1 MVLYPINLHLT
12 GCPVLVVGGG
22 QVAER
27 KINTLVAAQAAVTII
42 SPELTPGLQ
51 VLAKNG
57 ALRWR
62 QRIYESGDIETFSL
76 VFCATNRR
84 EVNQTVARE
93 ARERGKLVNV
103 ADGPEEGNFSLPAL
117 VRRGD
122 LLLTVSTGGQ
132 SPALVRKLRRE
143 LEALYGPE
151 YEELLLLLG
160 RIREEM
166 KEYFATSSERELFWR
181 LALTDEVLDELRSG
195 NLKEAEEQIRH
206 AASGIGTQS

>member
-195 NLKEAEEQIRH
+195 NLKEAEERIRH
-206 AASGIGTQS
+206 AASGIGTQP

>member
-27 KINTLVAAQAAVTII
+27 KINTLVAAQATVTII

-51 VLAKNG
+51 VLAKSG

-62 QRIYESGDIETFSL
+62 QRTYESGDIDTFSL

-84 EVNQTVARE
+84 EVNQNVARE

-103 ADGPEEGNFSLPAL
+103 ADGPEEGNFSLPAQ

-143 LEALYGPE
+143 LEARYGPE
-151 YEELLLLLG
+151 YEELILLLG

-166 KEYFATSSERELFWR
+166 KEHFATSRERELFWR

-195 NLKEAEEQIRH
+195 NLKEAEERIRH

>member
-1 MVLYPINLHLT
+1 M
-12 GCPVLVVGGG
+12 
-22 QVAER
+22 
-27 KINTLVAAQAAVTII
+27 
-42 SPELTPGLQ
+42 
-51 VLAKNG
+51 LAKNG

-143 LEALYGPE
+143 LEARYGPE

-195 NLKEAEEQIRH
+195 NLKEAEERIRH

>member
-143 LEALYGPE
+143 LEARYGPE

-195 NLKEAEEQIRH
+195 NLKEAEERIRH

>member
-166 KEYFATSSERELFWR
+166 KEHFATSRERELFWR
-181 LALTDEVLDELRSG
+181 SALTDEVLDDLRSG
-195 NLKEAEEQIRH
+195 NLKEAEERIRH

>member
-1 MVLYPINLHLT
+1 MVLYPINLQLAD
-12 GCPVLVVGGG
+12 CPVLVVGGG

-27 KINTLVAAQAAVTII
+27 KINTLVAAQAAVTVI

-51 VLAKNG
+51 VLVKSG
-57 ALRWR
+57 TIRWW
-62 QRIYESGDIETFSL
+62 QRTYETGDTEPFFL
-76 VFCATNRR
+76 VFCTANRR
-84 EVNQTVARE
+84 EVNQSVARE

-103 ADGPEEGNFSLPAL
+103 ADGPEEGNFSLPAQ

>member
-76 VFCATNRR
+76 VFCTTNRR

-195 NLKEAEEQIRH
+195 NLKEAEERIRH

>member
-143 LEALYGPE
+143 LEARYGPE

-195 NLKEAEEQIRH
+195 NLKEAEERIRH
-206 AASGIGTQS
+206 AASGIGTQP

>member
-1 MVLYPINLHLT
+1 MVLYPINLQLAD
-12 GCPVLVVGGG
+12 CPVLVVGGG

-27 KINTLVAAQAAVTII
+27 KINTLVAAQAAVTVI

-51 VLAKNG
+51 VLVKSG
-57 ALRWR
+57 TIRWC
-62 QRIYESGDIETFSL
+62 QRTFVAGDTEPFFL
-76 VFCATNRR
+76 VFCTANRR
-84 EVNQTVARE
+84 EVNQSVARE

-103 ADGPEEGNFSLPAL
+103 ADGPEEGNFSLPAQ

-132 SPALVRKLRRE
+132 SPALVRKLRQE
-143 LEALYGPE
+143 LAERYGPE

-166 KEYFATSSERELFWR
+166 KEHFATSRERELFWR
-181 LALTDEVLDELRSG
+181 SALTDEVLDDLRSG
-195 NLKEAEEQIRH
+195 NLKEAEERIRH
-206 AASGIGTQS
+206 AASGIGTQP

>member
-27 KINTLVAAQAAVTII
+27 KINTLVAAQATVTII

-51 VLAKNG
+51 VLAKSG

-62 QRIYESGDIETFSL
+62 QRTYESGDIETFSL

-84 EVNQTVARE
+84 EVNQNVARE

-103 ADGPEEGNFSLPAL
+103 ADGPEEGNFSLPAQ

-143 LEALYGPE
+143 LEARYGPE
-151 YEELLLLLG
+151 YEELILLLG

-166 KEYFATSSERELFWR
+166 KEHFATSRERELFWR

-195 NLKEAEEQIRH
+195 NLKEAEERIRH

>member
-1 MVLYPINLHLT
+1 MVLYPINLQLT
-12 GCPVLVVGGG
+12 DCQVLVVGGG

-27 KINTLVAAQAAVTII
+27 KINTLVASQAAVTVI

-51 VLAKNG
+51 VLVKSG
-57 ALRWR
+57 TIRWC
-62 QRIYESGDIETFSL
+62 QRTFVAGDTEPFFL
-76 VFCATNRR
+76 VFCTANRR
-84 EVNQTVARE
+84 EVNQRVARE

-103 ADGPEEGNFSLPAL
+103 ADGPEEGNFSLPAQ

-132 SPALVRKLRRE
+132 SPALVRKLRQE
-143 LEALYGPE
+143 LAERYGPE

-166 KEYFATSSERELFWR
+166 KEHFATSRERELFWR
-181 LALTDEVLDELRSG
+181 SALTDEVLDDLRSG
-195 NLKEAEEQIRH
+195 NLKEAEERIRH
-206 AASGIGTQS
+206 AASGIGTQP

>member
-1 MVLYPINLHLT
+1 MVLYPINLQLT
-12 GCPVLVVGGG
+12 DCQVLVVGGG

-143 LEALYGPE
+143 LEARYGPE

-166 KEYFATSSERELFWR
+166 KEHFATSRERELFWR
-181 LALTDEVLDELRSG
+181 SALTDEVLDELRSG
-195 NLKEAEEQIRH
+195 NLKEAEERIRH

>member
-1 MVLYPINLHLT
+1 MVLYPINLQLAD
-12 GCPVLVVGGG
+12 CPVLVVGGG

-27 KINTLVAAQAAVTII
+27 KINTLVAAQAAVTVI

-51 VLAKNG
+51 VLVKSG
-57 ALRWR
+57 TIRWW
-62 QRIYESGDIETFSL
+62 QRTYETGDIEPFFL
-76 VFCATNRR
+76 VFCTANRR
-84 EVNQTVARE
+84 EVNQKVARE

-103 ADGPEEGNFSLPAL
+103 ADGPEEGNFSLPAQ

-132 SPALVRKLRRE
+132 SPALVRKLRQE
-143 LEALYGPE
+143 LAERYGPE

-166 KEYFATSSERELFWR
+166 KEHFATSRERELFWR
-181 LALTDEVLDELRSG
+181 SALTDEVLDELRSG

-206 AASGIGTQS
+206 AASGIRTQP

>member
-1 MVLYPINLHLT
+1 MVLYPINLHLAE
-12 GCPVLVVGGG
+12 CPVLVVGGG

-27 KINTLVAAQAAVTII
+27 KINTLVAAQAAVTVI

-51 VLAKNG
+51 VLVKSG
-57 ALRWR
+57 TIRWW
-62 QRIYESGDIETFSL
+62 QRTYETGDTEPFFL
-76 VFCATNRR
+76 VFCTANRR
-84 EVNQTVARE
+84 EVNQSVARE

-103 ADGPEEGNFSLPAL
+103 ADGPEEGNFSLPAQ

-132 SPALVRKLRRE
+132 SPALVRKLRQE
-143 LEALYGPE
+143 LAERYGPE

-166 KEYFATSSERELFWR
+166 KEHFGTSRERELFWR
-181 LALTDEVLDELRSG
+181 SALTDEVLDELRSG
-195 NLKEAEEQIRH
+195 NLKEAEERIRH
-206 AASGIGTQS
+206 AASGIGTQP

>member
-27 KINTLVAAQAAVTII
+27 KINTLVAAQATVTII

-51 VLAKNG
+51 VLAKSG

-62 QRIYESGDIETFSL
+62 QRTYESGDIDTFSL

-84 EVNQTVARE
+84 AVNQNVARE

-103 ADGPEEGNFSLPAL
+103 ADGPEEGNFSLPAQ

-143 LEALYGPE
+143 LEARYGPE
-151 YEELLLLLG
+151 YEELILLLG

-166 KEYFATSSERELFWR
+166 KEHFATSRERELFWR

-195 NLKEAEEQIRH
+195 NLKEAEERIRH

>member
-1 MVLYPINLHLT
+1 MVLYPINLQLT
-12 GCPVLVVGGG
+12 DCQVLVVGGG

-27 KINTLVAAQAAVTII
+27 KINTLVASRAAVTVI

-51 VLAKNG
+51 VLVKSG
-57 ALRWR
+57 TIRWC
-62 QRIYESGDIETFSL
+62 QRTFEAGDTEPFFL
-76 VFCATNRR
+76 VFCTANRR
-84 EVNQTVARE
+84 EVNQSVARE

-103 ADGPEEGNFSLPAL
+103 ADGPEEGNFSLPAQ

-132 SPALVRKLRRE
+132 SPALVRKLRQE
-143 LEALYGPE
+143 LAERYGPE

-166 KEYFATSSERELFWR
+166 KEHFATSRERELFWR
-181 LALTDEVLDELRSG
+181 SALTDEVLDDLRSG
-195 NLKEAEEQIRH
+195 NLKEAEERIRH
-206 AASGIGTQS
+206 AASGIGTQP

>member
-1 MVLYPINLHLT
+1 MVLYPINLQLT
-12 GCPVLVVGGG
+12 DCQVLVVGGG

-27 KINTLVAAQAAVTII
+27 KINTLVASQAAVTVI

-51 VLAKNG
+51 VLVKSG
-57 ALRWR
+57 TIRWC
-62 QRIYESGDIETFSL
+62 QRTFEAGDTEPFFL
-76 VFCATNRR
+76 VFCTANRR
-84 EVNQTVARE
+84 EVNQSVARE

-103 ADGPEEGNFSLPAL
+103 ADGPEEGNFSLPAQ

-132 SPALVRKLRRE
+132 SPALVRKLRQE
-143 LEALYGPE
+143 LAERYGPE

-166 KEYFATSSERELFWR
+166 KEHFATSRERELFWR
-181 LALTDEVLDELRSG
+181 SALTDEVLDDLRSG
-195 NLKEAEEQIRH
+195 NLKEAEERIRH
-206 AASGIGTQS
+206 AASGIGTQP

>member
-1 MVLYPINLHLT
+1 MVLYPINLQLT
-12 GCPVLVVGGG
+12 DCQVLVVGGG

-27 KINTLVAAQAAVTII
+27 KINTLVASQAAVTVI

-51 VLAKNG
+51 VLVKSG
-57 ALRWR
+57 TIRWC
-62 QRIYESGDIETFSL
+62 QRTFVAGDTEPFFL
-76 VFCATNRR
+76 VFCTANRR
-84 EVNQTVARE
+84 EVNQSVARE

-103 ADGPEEGNFSLPAL
+103 ADGPEEGNFSLPAQ

-132 SPALVRKLRRE
+132 SPALVRKLRQE
-143 LEALYGPE
+143 LAERYGPE

-166 KEYFATSSERELFWR
+166 KEHFATSRERELFWR
-181 LALTDEVLDELRSG
+181 SALTDEVLDDLRSG
-195 NLKEAEEQIRH
+195 NLKEAEERIRH
-206 AASGIGTQS
+206 AASGIGTQP

>member
-1 MVLYPINLHLT
+1 MVLYPINLQLT
-12 GCPVLVVGGG
+12 DCQVLVVGGG

-27 KINTLVAAQAAVTII
+27 KINTLVASQAAVTVI

-51 VLAKNG
+51 VLVKSG
-57 ALRWR
+57 TIRWC
-62 QRIYESGDIETFSL
+62 QRTFEAGDTEPFFL
-76 VFCATNRR
+76 VFCTANRR
-84 EVNQTVARE
+84 EVNQSVARE

-103 ADGPEEGNFSLPAL
+103 ADGPEEGNFSLPAQ

-132 SPALVRKLRRE
+132 SPALVRKLRQE
-143 LEALYGPE
+143 LAERYGPE

-166 KEYFATSSERELFWR
+166 KEHFATSRERELFWR
-181 LALTDEVLDELRSG
+181 SALTDEVLGELRSG

-206 AASGIGTQS
+206 AASGIRTQS

>member
-206 AASGIGTQS
+206 AASGIGTQP

>member
-12 GCPVLVVGGG
+12 NQPVLVVGGG

-27 KINTLVAAQAAVTII
+27 KINTLVAAQAAVTVI

-57 ALRWR
+57 TIRCW
-62 QRIYESGDIETFSL
+62 QRMYESGDVEPFCL

-84 EVNQTVARE
+84 QVNQSVASE
-93 ARERGKLVNV
+93 AQERGKLVNV
-103 ADGPEEGNFSLPAL
+103 ADEPEEGNFSLPAL
-117 VRRGD
+117 VRRGE
-122 LLLTVSTGGQ
+122 LLLTISTGGQ

-143 LEALYGPE
+143 LAERYGPE

-160 RIREEM
+160 RIRDEM
-166 KEYFATSSERELFWR
+166 KEHFPTSRERELFWR
-181 LALTDEVLDELRSG
+181 SALTDEVLDELRSG
-195 NLKEAEEQIRH
+195 NLKEAEERIRH
-206 AASGIGTQS
+206 AASGIRTQP

>member
-195 NLKEAEEQIRH
+195 NLKEAEERIRH

>member
-1 MVLYPINLHLT
+1 MALYPINLQLT
-12 GCPVLVVGGG
+12 DCQVLVVGGG

-27 KINTLVAAQAAVTII
+27 KINTLVASQAAVTVI

-51 VLAKNG
+51 VLVKSG
-57 ALRWR
+57 TIRWC
-62 QRIYESGDIETFSL
+62 QRTFEAGDTEPFFL
-76 VFCATNRR
+76 VFCTANRR
-84 EVNQTVARE
+84 EVNQSVARE

-103 ADGPEEGNFSLPAL
+103 ADGPEEGNFSLPAQ

-132 SPALVRKLRRE
+132 SPALVRKLRQE
-143 LEALYGPE
+143 LAERYGPE

-166 KEYFATSSERELFWR
+166 KEHFATSRERELFWR
-181 LALTDEVLDELRSG
+181 SALTDEVLDDLRSG
-195 NLKEAEEQIRH
+195 NLKEAEERIRH
-206 AASGIGTQS
+206 AASGIGTQP